1 MTKLSALLLAT
12 TMALAGQAAQ
22 AEDDACATVKLA
34 DPGWT
39 DIAVTNGVASF
50 LLDSLGYQAKVDTLS
65 VPITYGGLRDG
76 QVDAFLGNWM
86 PAQQGFHDQFI
97 ASGQVTRLAKNLEG
111 TEFTLAVP
119 TYVYNAGVK
128 NFADLQKHADQ
139 FNHKVYGIGSG
150 APANQSIQKMI
161 GGNEFGLG
169 DWKLVESSEQAML
182 AEVGRAVKRERWIVF
197 LGWTP
202 HPMNVKYD
210 MKYLA
215 GGEKYFGSTGS
226 VYTVT
231 RNGYAQQCP
240 NSAKLL
246 ANLSFDLKMENAIM
260 AEVLEKNVKN
270 ADAVKAWI
278 KANPQALGKWLDGV
292 KSRDGG
298 DALAAVQGKL

>member
-298 DALAAVQGKL
+298 DALAAVQAKL

>member
-1 MTKLSALLLAT
+1 MTKLSALLLASAVT
-12 TMALAGQAAQ
+12 LAGQSAH
-22 AEDDACATVKLA
+22 AEDDACTTVKLA

-65 VPITYGGLRDG
+65 VPIIYGGLRDA

-86 PAQQGFHDQFI
+86 PAQQSYHDKFV
-97 ASGQVTRLAKNLEG
+97 ASGQVQQLAKNLEG

-119 TYVYNAGVK
+119 SYVYDGGVK
-128 NFADLQKHADQ
+128 SFADLQKYADK
-139 FNHKVYGIGSG
+139 FDHKLYGIGSG
-150 APANQSIQKMI
+150 APGNQSIQKMI

-169 DWKLVESSEQAML
+169 DWKLVESGEQAML
-182 AEVGRAVKRERWIVF
+182 AEVGRSVKRQRWIVF

-210 MKYLA
+210 MKYLT
-215 GGEKYFGSTGS
+215 GGDKYFGAAGS
-226 VYTVT
+226 VYTLT

-240 NSAKLL
+240 NSARLL
-246 ANLSFDLKMENAIM
+246 ANLSFDLPMENAVM
-260 AEVLEKNVKN
+260 TQVLEKNVAN

-292 KSRDGG
+292 KTRDGG
-298 DALAAVQGKL
+298 DALSAVQARL